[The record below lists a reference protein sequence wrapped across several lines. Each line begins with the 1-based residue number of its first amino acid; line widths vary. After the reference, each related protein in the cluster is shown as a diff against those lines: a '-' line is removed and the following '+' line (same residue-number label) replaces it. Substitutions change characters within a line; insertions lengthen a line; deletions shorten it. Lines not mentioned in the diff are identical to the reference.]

1 MRLDSDYFF
10 FQSFVIL
17 IKWITLRYDKVR
29 WYAIVFYDYQ
39 IFVLMDTSLDMSPN
53 RVVAF
58 LGKPCREFTKA
69 DIVRYIKENGIRM
82 VNFMYP
88 AGDGRLKTLN
98 FVINSAAYLDAILTC
113 GERVD
118 GSSLFPF
125 IEAGSS
131 DLYVL
136 PRFSTAF
143 VDPFAEIP
151 TLSMLCSYF
160 NKDGEPLES
169 SPENTLRKACRAF
182 NEVTGL
188 QFQAMGELEY
198 YVIAPDCGMFHA
210 TDQKGYHES
219 APYAKFNDFRT
230 ECMAYIAQAGGQIK
244 YGHSEVGN
252 FTIDD
257 MVYEQNEIEFL
268 PVPAEEAADQLM
280 IAKWIIRNLAY
291 KYGYDVTFA
300 PKITAGK
307 AGSGLHVHM
316 RLMND
321 GVNVMLDGEG
331 KLSQNARRAIA
342 GMMVLA
348 PSITAFGNTN
358 PTSYFRLVPHQEAP
372 TNICWGDRNRS
383 VLVRVPLGWAAKSD
397 MCRIANP
404 LEGESNYDTTMKQT
418 VEMRSPDGSADL
430 YQLIAGLAVACR
442 HGFELE
448 NALEIAERT
457 YVNVNI
463 HQKENE
469 SKLAM
474 LEQLPDSCAASADC
488 LERQRAVFEQY
499 NVFSPAMID
508 GIIKRLRS
516 YDDRTLRA
524 DIGDNRD
531 EMLKLV
537 QRYFHCG

>member
-1 MRLDSDYFF
+1 
-10 FQSFVIL
+10 
-17 IKWITLRYDKVR
+17 
-29 WYAIVFYDYQ
+29 
-39 IFVLMDTSLDMSPN
+39 MSKELSMN
-53 RVVAF
+53 SNKLVAY
-58 LGKPCREFTKA
+58 LQKPAKEFTKT
-69 DIVRYIKENGIRM
+69 DIIEVINDLDVKMI
-82 VNFMYP
+82 NFMYP
-88 AGDGRLKTLN
+88 AEDGRLKTLN
-98 FVINSAAYLDAILTC
+98 FIINNEEYLDTILTC

-118 GSSLFPF
+118 GSSLFSF

-131 DLYVL
+131 DLYVV

-143 VDPFAEIP
+143 IDPFAEIT
-151 TLSMLCSYF
+151 TLSMLCSFF

-169 SPENTLRKACRAF
+169 SPENTLRKACKAF
-182 NEVTGL
+182 KDVTGMD
-188 QFQAMGELEY
+188 FQAMGELEY
-198 YVIAPDCGMFHA
+198 YVIAPDSGMYPA

-219 APYAKFNDFRT
+219 APYAKFNEFRAQ
-230 ECMAYIAQAGGQIK
+230 CMSYIAQAGGQIK

-252 FTIDD
+252 FTLQEF
-257 MVYEQNEIEFL
+257 VYEQNEIEFL
-268 PVPAEEAADQLM
+268 PVNAEDAADQLM
-280 IAKWIIRNLAY
+280 IAKWIIRNLANQ
-291 KYGYDVTFA
+291 YGYDVTFA

-316 RLMND
+316 RIMKD
-321 GVNVMLDGEG
+321 GRNQMLENGV
-331 KLSQNARRAIA
+331 LSATARKAIA
-342 GMMVLA
+342 GMMELA

-383 VLVRVPLGWAAKSD
+383 VLVRVPLGWTAKAD

-404 LEGESNYDTTMKQT
+404 LEPESTYDTSQKQT

-469 SKLAM
+469 DKLRCLA
-474 LEQLPDSCAASADC
+474 QLPDSCAASADC
-488 LERQRAVFEQY
+488 LESQRAIFEKY

-508 GIIKRLRS
+508 GIIRKLRS
-516 YDDRTLRA
+516 YNDRTLRQ
-524 DIGDNRD
+524 DIGDD
-531 EMLKLV
+531 QDQMIKLV
-537 QRYFHCG
+537 YRYFHCG

>member
-1 MRLDSDYFF
+1 MNKDLE
-10 FQSFVIL
+10 
-17 IKWITLRYDKVR
+17 
-29 WYAIVFYDYQ
+29 
-39 IFVLMDTSLDMSPN
+39 MNPN
-53 RVVAF
+53 KLVAY
-58 LGKPCREFTKA
+58 LGKPACEFTKA
-69 DIVRYIKENGIRM
+69 DIVRYIKENGVRM

-98 FVINSAAYLDAILTC
+98 FVINSEAYLDAILTC

-118 GSSLFPF
+118 GSSLFTF

-136 PRFSTAF
+136 PRFCTAF
-143 VDPFAEIP
+143 LDPFAEIP

-160 NKDGEPLES
+160 NKDGERLES
-169 SPENTLRKACRAF
+169 SPENTLRKACKAF
-182 NEVTGL
+182 KDVTGMD
-188 QFQAMGELEY
+188 FQAMGELEY
-198 YVIAPDCGMFHA
+198 YVIAPDSGLYPA

-219 APYAKFNDFRT
+219 APYAKFNEFRT
-230 ECMAYIAQAGGQIK
+230 QCMSYIAQAGGQIK

-252 FTIDD
+252 FTLQDF
-257 MVYEQNEIEFL
+257 VYEQNEIEFL
-268 PVPAEEAADQLM
+268 PVNAENAADQLM
-280 IAKWIIRNLAY
+280 IAKWIIRNLANQ
-291 KYGYDVTFA
+291 YGYDVTFA

-316 RLMND
+316 RIMKD
-321 GVNVMLDGEG
+321 GKNQMLENGV
-331 KLSQNARRAIA
+331 LSETARKAIA
-342 GMMVLA
+342 GMMELA

-404 LEGESNYDTTMKQT
+404 LEAESTYDTSQKQT

-469 SKLAM
+469 DKLKSLA
-474 LEQLPDSCAASADC
+474 QLPDSCEASADC
-488 LERQRAVFEQY
+488 LERQRAIFEKH
-499 NVFSPAMID
+499 NVFSPSMID
-508 GIIKRLRS
+508 GIIKKLRS
-516 YDDRTLRA
+516 YKDRTLRQE
-524 DIGDNRD
+524 IGSDQD
-531 EMLKLV
+531 EMIKLV
-537 QRYFHCG
+537 YRYFHCG

>member
-1 MRLDSDYFF
+1 LYEF
-10 FQSFVIL
+10 L
-17 IKWITLRYDKVR
+17 NHITMNKDLE
-29 WYAIVFYDYQ
+29 
-39 IFVLMDTSLDMSPN
+39 MNPN
-53 RVVAF
+53 KLVAY
-58 LGKPCREFTKA
+58 LGKPACEFTKA
-69 DIVRYIKENGIRM
+69 DIVRYIKENGVRM

-98 FVINSAAYLDAILTC
+98 FVINNEAYLDAILTC

-118 GSSLFPF
+118 GSSLFTF

-136 PRFSTAF
+136 PRFCTAF
-143 VDPFAEIP
+143 LDPFAEIP

-169 SPENTLRKACRAF
+169 SPENTLRKACKAF
-182 NEVTGL
+182 KDVTGMD
-188 QFQAMGELEY
+188 FQAMGELEY
-198 YVIAPDCGMFHA
+198 YVIAPDSGLYPA

-219 APYAKFNDFRT
+219 APYAKFNEFRT
-230 ECMAYIAQAGGQIK
+230 QCMSYIAQAGGQIK

-252 FTIDD
+252 FTLQEF
-257 MVYEQNEIEFL
+257 VYEQNEIEFL
-268 PVPAEEAADQLM
+268 PVNAENAADQLM
-280 IAKWIIRNLAY
+280 IAKWIIRNLANQF
-291 KYGYDVTFA
+291 GYDVTFA

-316 RLMND
+316 RIMKD
-321 GVNVMLDGEG
+321 GKNQMLENGVLPET
-331 KLSQNARRAIA
+331 ARKAIA
-342 GMMVLA
+342 GMMELA

-404 LEGESNYDTTMKQT
+404 LEAESTYDTSQKQT

-469 SKLAM
+469 DKLKSLA
-474 LEQLPDSCAASADC
+474 QLPDSCEASADC
-488 LERQRAVFEQY
+488 LERQRAIFEKH
-499 NVFSPAMID
+499 NVFSPSMID
-508 GIIKRLRS
+508 GIIKKLRS
-516 YDDRTLRA
+516 YKDRTLRQE
-524 DIGDNRD
+524 IGNDQD
-531 EMLKLV
+531 EMIKLV
-537 QRYFHCG
+537 YRYFHCG